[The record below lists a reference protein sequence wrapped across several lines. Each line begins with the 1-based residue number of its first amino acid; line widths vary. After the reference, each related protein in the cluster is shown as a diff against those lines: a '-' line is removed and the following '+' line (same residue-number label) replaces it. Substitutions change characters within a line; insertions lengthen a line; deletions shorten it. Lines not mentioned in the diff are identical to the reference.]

1 MAKWRVD
8 LNKGGMVGK
17 TSAGGF
23 SNDTMFYGKSKG
35 KEVEVDFS
43 KPITKN
49 GQNVNV
55 ANIVGIGAK
64 HLEMT
69 ISKDYLRYVPSGW
82 VIGLGV
88 VGVLGLLGLAVY
100 HLKND

>member
-1 MAKWRVD
+1 MARWRVD

-23 SNDTMFYGKSKG
+23 SNGTIFYGKSRG

-49 GQNVNV
+49 GQDVNV
-55 ANIVGIGAK
+55 TNIFGTGAK
-64 HLEMT
+64 NLEMT
-69 ISKDYLRYVPSGW
+69 IDKKYLRYVPSGW
-82 VIGLGV
+82 VIGIGV

>member
-8 LNKGGMVGK
+8 LNKGGIDGK

-23 SNDTMFYGKSKG
+23 SNDTIFYGKSKG

-69 ISKDYLRYVPSGW
+69 ISKDYLRYVPSGL
-82 VIGLGV
+82 VIGLAGIA
-88 VGVLGLLGLAVY
+88 LLGLGIFAFY
-100 HLKND
+100 KTRKD

>member
-23 SNDTMFYGKSKG
+23 ANDTIFYGKSKG

-49 GQNVNV
+49 GQDVNV
-55 ANIVGIGAK
+55 ANIFGTGAK

-69 ISKDYLRYVPSGW
+69 IDKKYLRYVHSGL
-82 VIGLGV
+82 VIGIGI
-88 VGVLGLLGLAVY
+88 VGFLGLLGLAVS

>member
-1 MAKWRVD
+1 MPKWRVD
-8 LNKGGMVGK
+8 LNKKGIVGK

-23 SNDTMFYGKSKG
+23 SNDTIFFGKSKG

-49 GQNVNV
+49 GQDVNV
-55 ANIVGIGAK
+55 TNIVGIGAK
-64 HLEMT
+64 NLKMT

-82 VIGLGV
+82 VIGLGI
-88 VGVLGLLGLAVY
+88 VGLLGLCGLAVY

>member
-1 MAKWRVD
+1 MAKWKVID
-8 LNKGGMVGK
+8 GK
-17 TSAGGF
+17 DCGF
-23 SNDTMFYGKSKG
+23 SNDTIFFGKSKG